1 MRRRLFIGTATALA
15 GTAAAAVAG
24 GAGARAQRQP
34 PDAEAAREANSAVY
48 AALSARDPRA
58 FEALLAEEPSPG
70 LVLPVSRAPAI
81 GREAVR
87 RDYEALFAR
96 YPEFSIMVAEP
107 EVRVA
112 SGSAVV
118 TGAEAVRART
128 ANGEA
133 AAFALIGTNVFL
145 RGGDGRWLLVHRHV
159 SLAPG
164 S

>member
-1 MRRRLFIGTATALA
+1 MRRRLLIGTATSLA

-24 GAGARAQRQP
+24 GGARAQRHP
-34 PDAEAAREANSAVY
+34 PDAEAVREANTAVY

-96 YPEFSIMVAEP
+96 YPEFSI
-107 EVRVA
+107 RWRSRR
-112 SGSAVV
+112 SGSRP
-118 TGAEAVRART
+118 GA
-128 ANGEA
+128 
-133 AAFALIGTNVFL
+133 
-145 RGGDGRWLLVHRHV
+145 RW
-159 SLAPG
+159 
-164 S
+164 